1 MTAIDVA
8 SLDFDKGH
16 GLLPAIVQHEEDG
29 RVLMLGY
36 VNRQALEATL
46 ATGRATFFSRSK
58 QRLWTKGERSGH
70 FIKVSGVTAD
80 CDRDTVLVLGRPEGP
95 VCHTGDAACFPDTAR
110 PAVAEVAFL
119 AELEAQL
126 RQRALASPEESY
138 TAALYR
144 QGRTRIAQKVGEE
157 AVEVALAAVSG
168 SDAEFIGECADL
180 IYHLL
185 VALGSRGLALR
196 DVAAELGRRHA
207 ERASPKPAASDYT

>member
-1 MTAIDVA
+1 MTAIDLA

-16 GLLPAIVQHEEDG
+16 GLLPAIVQHEDDG

-36 VNRQALEATL
+36 VNRQALELTL
-46 ATGRATFFSRSK
+46 ATGRATFYSRSK

-70 FIKVSGVTAD
+70 FINVSGVSAD

-95 VCHTGDAACFPDTAR
+95 VCHTGSAACFPDSAR
-110 PAVAEVAFL
+110 PVVANVAFL
-119 AELEAQL
+119 AQLEAL
-126 RQRALASPEESY
+126 LLQRALASPEESY

-157 AVEVALAAVSG
+157 GVEVALAAATG
-168 SDAEFIGECADL
+168 SDAELIGECADL
-180 IYHLL
+180 VYHLL

-196 DVAAELGRRHA
+196 DVVAELERRHA

>member
-36 VNRQALEATL
+36 VNRQALDATL
-46 ATGRATFFSRSK
+46 ATGRATFYSRSK
-58 QRLWTKGERSGH
+58 QRLWTKGESSGH
-70 FIKVSGVTAD
+70 FIKVSDIVTD

-95 VCHTGDAACFPDTAR
+95 VCHTGSSTCFPESAR
-110 PAVAEVAFL
+110 PAVADVAFL
-119 AELEAQL
+119 TQLEAVL
-126 RQRALASPEESY
+126 RRRAAASPDESH

-157 AVEVALAAVSG
+157 GVEVALALATG

-185 VALGSRGLALR
+185 VALGSRGLALH
-196 DVAAELGRRHA
+196 DVVAELARRHA